1 LATASGKWHVFNLQA
16 STNQEVQTMSRMT
29 KVIVP
34 FIITMASSL
43 AMAEG
48 GSQRTLDRLDGT
60 QEASHTLKMLVEK
73 GKVLSIAPAAT
84 TGTTGMIQDYRTS
97 AKVQT
102 YEMKVKTPDGKI
114 HTVEYLG
121 TPVGVNNG

>member
-1 LATASGKWHVFNLQA
+1 MN
-16 STNQEVQTMSRMT
+16 RMT

-34 FIITMASSL
+34 FILTMASSL

-48 GSQRTLDRLDGT
+48 GSQRTLDRLNDT
-60 QEASHTLKMLVEK
+60 PEAKPTLKTLVEE
-73 GKVLSIAPAAT
+73 GTVLSIAPAGA
-84 TGTTGMIQDYRTS
+84 TGTTGIIQNYRTN

-102 YEMKVKTPDGKI
+102 YEVKVKTPDGKI

>member
-1 LATASGKWHVFNLQA
+1 MN
-16 STNQEVQTMSRMT
+16 RIT

-34 FIITMASSL
+34 FILTVASSL

-48 GSQRTLDRLDGT
+48 GSDRTMHRLNDPAG
-60 QEASHTLKMLVEK
+60 SNLTLKELVKE
-73 GKVLSIAPAAT
+73 GKVLSIAPAGA
-84 TGTTGMIQDYRTS
+84 TGTTEMIQNYRTT

>member
-1 LATASGKWHVFNLQA
+1 MN
-16 STNQEVQTMSRMT
+16 RIT

-34 FIITMASSL
+34 FILTVASSL

-48 GSQRTLDRLDGT
+48 GSERTLQRLDDTSG
-60 QEASHTLKMLVEK
+60 AKPTLKMLLKE
-73 GKVLSIAPAAT
+73 GKVLSIAPAGTA
-84 TGTTGMIQDYRTS
+84 GTTAMIQNYRTNG
-97 AKVQT
+97 KVQT
-102 YEMKVKTPDGKI
+102 YEMKVKTPNGKI

>member
-1 LATASGKWHVFNLQA
+1 MN
-16 STNQEVQTMSRMT
+16 RIT

-34 FIITMASSL
+34 FILTVASSL

-48 GSQRTLDRLDGT
+48 GSDRTMHRLNDPAG
-60 QEASHTLKMLVEK
+60 SNLTLKELVKE
-73 GKVLSIAPAAT
+73 GKVLSIAPAGA
-84 TGTTGMIQDYRTS
+84 TGTTEMIQNYRTT

-102 YEMKVKTPDGKI
+102 YEMKVKTPDWKI
-114 HTVEYLG
+114 HTVEFLS

>member
-1 LATASGKWHVFNLQA
+1 MN
-16 STNQEVQTMSRMT
+16 RMT

-34 FIITMASSL
+34 FILTVASSL

-48 GSQRTLDRLDGT
+48 GSDRTLHRLNDPAG
-60 QEASHTLKMLVEK
+60 SNLTLKELVKE
-73 GKVLSIAPAAT
+73 GKVLSIAPAGT
-84 TGTTGMIQDYRTS
+84 TGTTGMIQNYRTN
-97 AKVQT
+97 AEVQT

-121 TPVGVNNG
+121 TPVGANNG

>member
-1 LATASGKWHVFNLQA
+1 MN
-16 STNQEVQTMSRMT
+16 RIT

-34 FIITMASSL
+34 FILTVTSSL

-48 GSQRTLDRLDGT
+48 GSQRTLDRLDDT
-60 QEASHTLKMLVEK
+60 QEAKPTLKMLVKE

-84 TGTTGMIQDYRTS
+84 AGTTEMIQDYRTS

>member
-1 LATASGKWHVFNLQA
+1 MN
-16 STNQEVQTMSRMT
+16 RIT

-34 FIITMASSL
+34 FILTVASSL

-48 GSQRTLDRLDGT
+48 GSDRTMHRLNDPAG
-60 QEASHTLKMLVEK
+60 SNLTLKELVKE
-73 GKVLSIAPAAT
+73 GKVLSIAPAGA
-84 TGTTGMIQDYRTS
+84 TGTTRMIQNYRTS
-97 AKVQT
+97 AQVQT

-114 HTVEYLG
+114 HTVEFLS